1 MTIYEIKRRTQETA
15 PEFFTRE
22 TMKFFGQTLK
32 DFKVHK
38 IDNENYLV
46 TAPIKIRGEIV
57 GHTKRLFNT
66 QTNKLQVKEFK
77 MLFNDTNKLL
87 NEKQKTKQTS

>member
-1 MTIYEIKRRTQETA
+1 MTIYEIKRRTEKTA
-15 PEFFTRE
+15 PEFFKRE

-38 IDNENYLV
+38 IDNENYLI
-46 TAPIKIRGEIV
+46 TAPIKIRGKIT

-66 QTNKLQVKEFK
+66 QTNELRLKQFK
-77 MLFNDTNKLL
+77 MLFNEQNKRYD
-87 NEKQKTKQTS
+87 KTQSN

>member
-32 DFKVHK
+32 DYKVYK
-38 IDNENYLV
+38 VDNENYLI
-46 TAPIKIRGEIV
+46 TAPMRMRGKVI
-57 GHTKRLFNT
+57 GHTRRLFNT
-66 QTNKLQVKEFK
+66 E
-77 MLFNDTNKLL
+77 TNKLL
-87 NEKQKTKQTS
+87 LED